1 MSTRLGDDL
10 RARLAAAWPE
20 LLAGIAAGDLVRDVM
35 ARLGVQY
42 SHVRAYYLESEAL
55 RAEWEAARLESADAF
70 MDEAV
75 QAGRCKP
82 ELLRDEK
89 GAIVW
94 NQKTGEPVL
103 IAPDAALARVRA
115 DTCKWAARIR
125 NPHAY
130 SDRAQLDVNVKTID
144 LTRIISEA
152 NQRLAAREVG
162 RVIDASAQQSTAD
175 ALSGAVLGNGIK
187 GLLSDLT

>member
-1 MSTRLGDDL
+1 MTTRLGDDL

-20 LLAGIAAGDLVRDVM
+20 LLAGIAAGDLVRDVL
-35 ARLGVQY
+35 ARLGLKY
-42 SHVRAYYLESEAL
+42 AHVRAYYTSDDAL

-70 MDEAV
+70 MDEALRT
-75 QAGRCKP
+75 GRGTP

-94 NQKTGEPVL
+94 RANGEPVL
-103 IAPDAALARVRA
+103 IAPDAALARVRV
-115 DTCKWAARIR
+115 DTLKWAARIR

-162 RVIDASAQQSTAD
+162 RVIDASAQQPAAD
-175 ALSGAVLGNGIK
+175 AVSGAVLSNGIK